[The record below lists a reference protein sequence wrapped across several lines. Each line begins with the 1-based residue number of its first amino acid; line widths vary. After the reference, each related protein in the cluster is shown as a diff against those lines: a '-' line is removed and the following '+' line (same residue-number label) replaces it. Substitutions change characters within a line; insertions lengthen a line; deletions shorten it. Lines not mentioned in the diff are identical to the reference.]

1 MPKSSQPKDQHA
13 LVTKHIKQT
22 YNTSPDYPWDGNDYA
37 VFRHEDNNKWFALL
51 YYVSRDKVDP
61 NAVDS
66 DDIVSAINLKISDPV
81 LHDILTQEDG
91 IIPSYHMNKR
101 HWITVI
107 LDGTVADDEVFQL
120 IKISYMATASSAR
133 RHKIRDPKEWIV
145 PANPK
150 YYDVIGAFEKS
161 KEINWKQGAGI
172 NTGDTVYIYVGAPIS
187 AIMFKCKVE
196 ETDIPYDFDN
206 GKLQIRSLMK
216 IKLIKKYKPDDF
228 TFERLKS
235 EFGINA
241 IRGPRG
247 VPYSLSERL

>member
-1 MPKSSQPKDQHA
+1 MPNQHDQ
-13 LVTKHIKQT
+13 VIKHIKQT
-22 YNTSPDYPWDGNDYA
+22 YSISPDYPWDGNEHA
-37 VFRHEDNNKWFALL
+37 VFRHEENNKWFALL
-51 YYVSRDKVDP
+51 MRVGRDKLCPGDKGG
-61 NAVDS
+61 
-66 DDIVSAINLKISDPV
+66 IVSALNLKIPDPV
-81 LHDILTQEDG
+81 LHDILTQEEG

-107 LDGTVADDEVFQL
+107 LDGTVSCDEIFGL
-120 IKISYMATASSAR
+120 IKVSYMATAPAAR
-133 RHKIRDPKEWIV
+133 RHKMRDPKEWIV

-150 YYDVIGAFEKS
+150 YYDVIGAFDKS

-172 NTGDTVYIYVGAPIS
+172 NTGDTVFIYVGAPVS
-187 AIMFKCKVE
+187 AVMFKCKVE

-216 IKLIKKYKPDDF
+216 IRLIKKYKPDEF

>member
-1 MPKSSQPKDQHA
+1 MPKSSQTEYQHTR
-13 LVTKHIKQT
+13 VMEHIEHT
-22 YNTSPDYPWDGNDYA
+22 YKADPDYPWDGHDDVVY
-37 VFRHEDNNKWFALL
+37 RHEDNRKWFALL
-51 YYVSRDKVDP
+51 MRVRRDRLCSGG
-61 NAVDS
+61 N
-66 DDIVSAINLKISDPV
+66 DDIVSALNLKIPDPV
-81 LHDILTQEDG
+81 LHDILTQEEG

-107 LDGTVADDEVFQL
+107 LDGTVDDDEVFDL
-120 IKISYMATASSAR
+120 IRISYMATAPAAR
-133 RHKIRDPKEWIV
+133 MHMLRDPKEWIV

-161 KEINWKQGAGI
+161 SEINWKQGAGI
-172 NTGDTVYIYVGAPIS
+172 NTGDTVFIYVGAPVS
-187 AIMFKCKVE
+187 AVMFKCKVE

-216 IKLIKKYKPDDF
+216 IRLIKKYKPDEF